1 MAELLKDCY
10 NESSLSALAARFRA
24 AYPAFPAGA
33 FVRGVLDG
41 NWAELGL
48 KARVRRV
55 TLQLGAS
62 LPAGYEESLTVL
74 DRALAAAPAGEG
86 GLALLCFPD
95 FVEVYGQDPAH
106 WALSMAALARY
117 TPYATAE
124 FAVRP
129 FLLRDEARMMAQ
141 MAAWA
146 RHENEHVRRLAS
158 EGCRP
163 RLPWGQ
169 ALPSFQ
175 KDPSPVLALLEQ
187 LKADPSAYVRKSV
200 ANNFNDISKTH
211 PQLVLETA
219 KRWYGVSKET
229 DWIVK
234 HGCRTLLKQG
244 VPEALALF
252 GLAGAGLVAVDG
264 FALAPAQVPIGG
276 ALSFSFCITAKKAT
290 RVRLEYGVDYVK
302 ANGRRSR
309 KVFQL
314 SELSLKENERRAYTR
329 AHSFADAS
337 TRRHYPGTHA
347 VTLIVN
353 GAGRGTLEF
362 EVVKEKEP

>member
-1 MAELLKDCY
+1 MAELLKDRY
-10 NESSLSALAARFRA
+10 DLQSLTDLARRTGAV
-24 AYPAFPAGA
+24 YPPFQGEA
-33 FVRGVLDG
+33 FVRGVLDETWEG
-41 NWAELGL
+41 LGI
-48 KARVRRV
+48 KARMRRIA
-55 TLQLGAS
+55 LQLGKH
-62 LPAGYEESLTVL
+62 LPSDYEEALGVL
-74 DRALAAAPAGEG
+74 DRVLAGYPAGFNDY
-86 GLALLCFPD
+86 ALMYFPD

-106 WALSMAALARY
+106 WALSMAALERY
-117 TPYATAE
+117 TRSSSSE
-124 FAVRP
+124 FAVRA

-141 MAAWA
+141 MRAWA
-146 RHENEHVRRLAS
+146 KHENEHVRRLAS

-175 KDPSPVLALLEQ
+175 QDPAPVLALLEQ

-200 ANNFNDISKTH
+200 ANNLNDISKDH
-211 PQLVLETA
+211 PDLVLETA
-219 KRWYGVSKET
+219 KRWYGAGKET

-252 GLAGAGLVAVDG
+252 GLDGAHRVAVEG
-264 FALAPAQVPIGG
+264 FALASATVPIGG
-276 ALSFSFCITAKKAT
+276 ALTFSFGLTAKEDT
-290 RVRLEYGVDYVK
+290 RVRLEYAVDYQK
-302 ANGRRSR
+302 AGGRRSR

-314 SELSLKENERRAYTR
+314 SELSMKKDERRAYTR

-337 TRRHYPGTHA
+337 TRRHYPGPHA

-353 GAGRGTLEF
+353 GAARGTLEF
-362 EVVKEKEP
+362 GVVEA